1 MRGHAGC
8 VEHGGRM
15 RHLRKRVPENDLMT
29 LDRNTSLVEFE
40 AAPRWVPNS
49 LYQYL
54 SQESTWL
61 SLACH
66 AELPPAAA
74 EGIRVLNAETGPSV
88 RIDFLHT
95 AAVRM
100 QMWNGDAQ
108 DDHPLVS
115 LGLRK
120 NCLYEVKAS
129 PWLPVLARES
139 VWKEADRLRH
149 FVCAFRVHVYEV
161 AAEQL
166 RWQVFD
172 DAPPIA
178 LSRFSGPP
186 PSWR

>member
-1 MRGHAGC
+1 
-8 VEHGGRM
+8 
-15 RHLRKRVPENDLMT
+15 LRQRVQQNDLMT

-40 AAPRWVPNS
+40 DAPRWVPNS

-54 SQESTWL
+54 SQESTAF

-66 AELPPAAA
+66 ADLAPATV

-95 AAVRM
+95 VAVRM
-100 QMWNGDAQ
+100 QIWNGDAR
-108 DDHPLVS
+108 DGHSLVS
-115 LGLRK
+115 LGLRA
-120 NCLYEVKAS
+120 NRLYEVEDS

-139 VWKEADRLRH
+139 VWKEAASLRH

-178 LSRFSGPP
+178 LSRLGGPP

>member
-1 MRGHAGC
+1 MAP
-8 VEHGGRM
+8 
-15 RHLRKRVPENDLMT
+15 RVQQNDLMT
-29 LDRNTSLVEFE
+29 LDRNTSLVELE
-40 AAPRWVPNS
+40 DAPRWVPNS

-66 AELPPAAA
+66 AATV

-88 RIDFLHT
+88 RIDFLHA

-100 QMWNGDAQ
+100 QMWNGDAR
-108 DDHPLVS
+108 DGHPLVS
-115 LGLRK
+115 LGLRA
-120 NCLYEVKAS
+120 NRLYEVKDS

-139 VWKEADRLRH
+139 VWKEAASLRH
-149 FVCAFRVHVYEV
+149 FACAFRAHVYEV

-178 LSRFSGPP
+178 LSRLGSPP

>member
-1 MRGHAGC
+1 
-8 VEHGGRM
+8 
-15 RHLRKRVPENDLMT
+15 LRQRLQENDLMP

-40 AAPRWVPNS
+40 DAPRWVPNS

-54 SQESTWL
+54 SQESALL

-66 AELPPAAA
+66 ADLSPATF

-88 RIDFLHT
+88 RIDFLHA

-100 QMWNGDAQ
+100 QMWNGDAR
-108 DDHPLVS
+108 DGHPLVS
-115 LGLRK
+115 LGLRA
-120 NCLYEVKAS
+120 NRLYEVKDS
-129 PWLPVLARES
+129 LWLPVLARES
-139 VWKEADRLRH
+139 VWKEAARLRH
-149 FVCAFRVHVYEV
+149 FVCAFRVHIYEV

-166 RWQVFD
+166 RWQVFN

-186 PSWR
+186 PNWR

>member
-1 MRGHAGC
+1 
-8 VEHGGRM
+8 
-15 RHLRKRVPENDLMT
+15 LRQRLQENGLMT
-29 LDRNTSLVEFE
+29 LDRSTSLVEFE
-40 AAPRWVPNS
+40 DAPRWVSNS

-66 AELPPAAA
+66 AELPPATVK
-74 EGIRVLNAETGPSV
+74 GIRVLNAETGPSV
-88 RIDFLHT
+88 RIDFLH
-95 AAVRM
+95 AAAIRM

-108 DDHPLVS
+108 DGQPLVS
-115 LGLRK
+115 LGLRA
-120 NCLYEVKAS
+120 NRLYEVKDS
-129 PWLPVLARES
+129 PWLSVLARES
-139 VWKEADRLRH
+139 VWKEAARLRH
-149 FVCAFRVHVYEV
+149 FACAFRAHVYEV